1 MGKTTT
7 CSIEGCEKRHLARGF
22 CNRHY
27 QNWRRTGVPTTA
39 TARYYTPEDAFRAYT
54 EWSGDCLLWTGGK
67 TKSGYGS
74 LNTGGTNLR
83 AHRYAWE
90 RVHGPIPDGMY
101 VDHTC
106 WNRACVEVS
115 HLRLATPQENGRYRE
130 GANRNSTTGIRGV
143 HMRRGKFRAAVH
155 VDGEPRFLGTFATE
169 EEAARVVREF
179 RTRHFGA
186 YAGGDGA

>member
-1 MGKTTT
+1 MKKSTT
-7 CSIEGCEKRHLARGF
+7 CSIEGCDKRHLARGF

-90 RVHGPIPDGMY
+90 RANGPIPEGMY
-101 VDHTC
+101 VDHLC
-106 WNRACVEVS
+106 WNRACVNVD
-115 HLRLATPQENGRYRE
+115 HLRLATPQQNGWYRE

-179 RTRHFGA
+179 RARHFGT